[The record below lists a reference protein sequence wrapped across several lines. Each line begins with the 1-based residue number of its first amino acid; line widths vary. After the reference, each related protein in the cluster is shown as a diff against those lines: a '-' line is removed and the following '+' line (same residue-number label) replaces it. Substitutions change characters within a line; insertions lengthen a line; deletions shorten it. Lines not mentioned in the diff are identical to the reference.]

1 MATIMEEIPYDNKK
15 TAKASPA
22 DSLSEEKKS
31 LPDVEKVRAV
41 SSDEELD
48 SLATKGTLY
57 LNHRLYISLI
67 ANFLR
72 RGRR

>member
-15 TAKASPA
+15 ASKASPA

-48 SLATKGTLY
+48 SLATKGAF
-57 LNHRLYISLI
+57 SLHHCLTI
-67 ANFLR
+67 AR
-72 RGRR
+72 

>member
-22 DSLSEEKKS
+22 DSLSLSEEKKS

-48 SLATKGTLY
+48 SLATKGAF
-57 LNHRLYISLI
+57 SLDHCLTI
-67 ANFLR
+67 AR
-72 RGRR
+72 